1 MLVVVFFSPMGVLV
15 FGLYYG
21 FVLVV
26 RKLGLY
32 GCFLV
37 FLGALCCQVHFTS
50 ILLRGWRTV
59 VRFFDYTPPLY
70 KGKVGRRCCYF
81 LGLQE
86 ESRLFGF
93 AEIVS

>member
-32 GCFLV
+32 GCFLFWVWVLCVAKCTFLV
-37 FLGALCCQVHFTS
+37 FVAGLENCCPIF
-50 ILLRGWRTV
+50 
-59 VRFFDYTPPLY
+59 
-70 KGKVGRRCCYF
+70 
-81 LGLQE
+81 
-86 ESRLFGF
+86 
-93 AEIVS
+93 

>member
-37 FLGALCCQVHFTS
+37 FLGALCCQVHFSSFCCGVGEMLSDFLT
-50 ILLRGWRTV
+50 ILHLCI
-59 VRFFDYTPPLY
+59 
-70 KGKVGRRCCYF
+70 KGKLAVGVVIF
-81 LGLQE
+81 
-86 ESRLFGF
+86 
-93 AEIVS
+93 